1 MHEVKAFKTNDGTMF
16 ESEIAAAEHELNNF
30 CKVWF
35 TEYQNGSVEFS
46 RLILQDV
53 DAFAD
58 TLNRFIKARG
68 PVRKALRNP
77 LVNEEVGQ

>member
-1 MHEVKAFKTNDGTMF
+1 MHEVKAFKTNDGQMF
-16 ESEIAAAEHELNNF
+16 DSEIAAAEHELHNF

-35 TEYQNGSVEFS
+35 AQYQYGSTDFS
-46 RLILQDV
+46 KLILQDV

-68 PVRKALRNP
+68 PLRKVFDA
-77 LVNEEVGQ
+77 QAKDDS